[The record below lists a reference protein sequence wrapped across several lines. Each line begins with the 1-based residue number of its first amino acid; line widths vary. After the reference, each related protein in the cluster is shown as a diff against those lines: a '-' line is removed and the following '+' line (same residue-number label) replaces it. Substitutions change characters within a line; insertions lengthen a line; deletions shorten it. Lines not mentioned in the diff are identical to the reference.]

1 MTHFQSLQPTIKW
14 AASRSFLQGL
24 SLQQFSSL
32 ASPVLET
39 QSPKPKPAS
48 THGPASRD
56 PRPHQGGL
64 AWPLSLDTFPQF
76 FTWSPGKRKSGR
88 SRRISSGKRNSR
100 SGCERWAMT
109 RANWHLGNARSSSR
123 KGTSLNTRHRM
134 ELGGPQTLPPWVDP
148 PPCTLLPLHPS
159 PSTQPLFPRKSLLV
173 GIGARHQRGW
183 GRPLACGAR
192 PSPPPAPRNP
202 LGSCIL
208 GWA

>member
-24 SLQQFSSL
+24 SPQQFSPP

-48 THGPASRD
+48 THGPAGRD
-56 PRPHQGGL
+56 PHPHQGGL
-64 AWPLSLDTFPQF
+64 TWLLSLDTFLQF
-76 FTWSPGKRKSGR
+76 FTRSPGKRKNGR
-88 SRRISSGKRNSR
+88 SRRIYSGKRNSR

-148 PPCTLLPLHPS
+148 L
-159 PSTQPLFPRKSLLV
+159 
-173 GIGARHQRGW
+173 
-183 GRPLACGAR
+183 
-192 PSPPPAPRNP
+192 PAPSSRCTPAPAHNRCFCAR
-202 LGSCIL
+202 LSS
-208 GWA
+208 WA